1 MQCSPPTSFTGVSM
15 ESIAIYSSL
24 LSRLNKGCRF
34 PGNPPNMSSER
45 LCPRSR
51 NSDEEHDLAALRKDW
66 APYAEL
72 QRRKADEVFKGSV
85 GHQELAAW
93 VEELGL

>member
-72 QRRKADEVFKGSV
+72 QRRKAGGRQGLQGQRRASGACGV
-85 GHQELAAW
+85 G
-93 VEELGL
+93 

>member
-1 MQCSPPTSFTGVSM
+1 MQCSPPISFTGVSM
-15 ESIAIYSSL
+15 SSIAIYSSP

-34 PGNPPNMSSER
+34 PGNPPNMSSDR

-72 QRRKADEVFKGSV
+72 QRRKAAGRQGFQGQRRASGDCGV
-85 GHQELAAW
+85 G
-93 VEELGL
+93 

>member
-1 MQCSPPTSFTGVSM
+1 M

-51 NSDEEHDLAALRKDW
+51 NSDEEHDLAAPAKDW
-66 APYAEL
+66 TPCAEL
-72 QRRKADEVFKGSV
+72 QRHKAAGRQGLQWQRLASGACGV
-85 GHQELAAW
+85 G
-93 VEELGL
+93 

>member
-45 LCPRSR
+45 LYLRLC
-51 NSDEEHDLAALRKDW
+51 LALLRKSR
-66 APYAEL
+66 E
-72 QRRKADEVFKGSV
+72 KGI
-85 GHQELAAW
+85 
-93 VEELGL
+93 